1 MKSNNFNADEKARHT
16 VAKSSY
22 SSVEEAL
29 AECAEDSRTLAEL
42 TKDENSN
49 VRYAVAGNEKTDTAT
64 LAKLAKDEDWQVRC
78 AIAINPKKD
87 TATLAELAKD
97 EDRYVRWAVAENEK
111 NRYSNTLAELAN
123 KG

>member
-42 TKDENSN
+42 AKDEDCY
-49 VRYAVAGNEKTDTAT
+49 VRWAVAENTKTDTAT
-64 LAKLAKDEDWQVRC
+64 LAELAKDENRFVRW
-78 AIAINPKKD
+78 AVARNEKTD

-97 EDRYVRWAVAENEK
+97 EDSNVRYAVAENAK
-111 NRYSNTLAELAN
+111 NRYSNISRAC